1 MKQAPRAWFGK
12 FSQAVLEFGMTRCQT
27 DHSFYM
33 HSGEKQ
39 VLLVVYVDDITLT
52 SNDVKG
58 NEELKHFM
66 SSKFHIKD
74 LGKLRYF
81 FWGIEVAWSV
91 GGISLSQ

>member
-1 MKQAPRAWFGK
+1 
-12 FSQAVLEFGMTRCQT
+12 
-27 DHSFYM
+27 
-33 HSGEKQ
+33 
-39 VLLVVYVDDITLT
+39 LT